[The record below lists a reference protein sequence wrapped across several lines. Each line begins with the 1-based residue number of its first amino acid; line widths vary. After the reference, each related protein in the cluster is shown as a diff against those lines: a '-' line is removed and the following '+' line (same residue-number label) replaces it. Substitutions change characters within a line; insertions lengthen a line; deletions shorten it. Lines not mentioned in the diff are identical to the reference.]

1 MEIIIKGARR
11 QYLILRSWE
20 EAEKQVEQLEEKSVE
35 LLDISEL
42 ENGKVRLYF

>member
-1 MEIIIKGARR
+1 MEIKVKSTSR

-20 EAEKQVEQLEEKSVE
+20 EAEKHVDQLEKSNVE
-35 LLDISEL
+35 LLDISEI

>member
-1 MEIIIKGARR
+1 MEIKVKATKR
-11 QYLILRSWE
+11 QYLILKSWDD
-20 EAEKQVEQLEEKSVE
+20 AERHVDLLEEKQVE

>member
-1 MEIIIKGARR
+1 MEIKVKSTRR

-20 EAEKQVEQLEEKSVE
+20 EAEKHVDQLEKVNIE